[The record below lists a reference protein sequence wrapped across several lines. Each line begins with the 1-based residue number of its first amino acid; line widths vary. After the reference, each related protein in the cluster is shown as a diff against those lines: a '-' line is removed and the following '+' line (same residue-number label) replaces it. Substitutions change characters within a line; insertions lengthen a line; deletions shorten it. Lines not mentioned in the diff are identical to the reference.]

1 MSFPLIPRRS
11 QIGRKTARIL
21 RQARLSGPVPWV
33 IAIMVALTVVAVAG
47 GLALGNLADNARAE
61 IAGGVTVQIVEGAP
75 QDRDRQAELAL
86 SILSN
91 RDDVV
96 EARRV
101 PDEEIVALLEPW
113 LGDAGLAEEAIPTPA
128 LIDLRLDGELDEARL
143 EDLRASLAQSAPS
156 ARVDAQASWL
166 APALEAIA
174 SIRYLAL
181 GLVLL
186 LAATSVAA
194 IWLAARNAL
203 GANRATI
210 DVIHHLGATD
220 SQIAGIFQRS
230 VALDALA
237 GGVAGL
243 LVGLGAI
250 LLLGRQFANLGSA
263 LVTGGGLSQTD
274 WIVIATIP
282 ILGAVLAVLTARMT
296 IVSALRR
303 IL

>member
-1 MSFPLIPRRS
+1 VSRAITKRRS
-11 QIGRKTARIL
+11 QAGRQASRIL
-21 RQARLSGPVPWV
+21 PQARLSGPVPWV
-33 IAIMVALTVVAVAG
+33 IAIMIALTVVAVAG
-47 GLALGNLADNARAE
+47 GLALGNLAGNSRAE

-75 QDRDRQAELAL
+75 QERDRQAETALA
-86 SILSN
+86 ILGN

-101 PDEEIVALLEPW
+101 PDAEIAALLEPW
-113 LGDAGLAEEAIPTPA
+113 LGDVESEEDAIPTPA
-128 LIDLRLDGELDEARL
+128 LIDLRLRGVVDETRL
-143 EDLRASLAQSAPS
+143 ADLRAALVQEAPS
-156 ARVDAQASWL
+156 ARVDGQASWL

-174 SIRYLAL
+174 SLQYLAL

-194 IWLAARNAL
+194 VWLAARNAL
-203 GANRATI
+203 GTNRTTI

-237 GGVAGL
+237 GGTAGL

-250 LLLGRQFANLGSA
+250 LLLGRQFAGLGSA
-263 LVTGGGLSQTD
+263 LVAGGGLTQMD
-274 WIVIATIP
+274 WIIIATIP
-282 ILGAVLAVLTARMT
+282 ILGVILAVVTARMT
-296 IVSALRR
+296 IISALRQ